1 MPRGVGAD
9 VRLVDTHAHLDFPQF
24 AGEEEEVLRR
34 AAAAGVAAVV
44 AVGTTVAAS
53 RRAVELAAG
62 LDGTAGVRVHAAAG
76 IHPHETEA
84 LPEEAWAELEE
95 VARHPRVVA
104 LGETGLDYHYDRPP
118 RAAQEEAFR
127 RHLDLARRLGLPVIV
142 HAREAYA
149 DVYRVLREEGVPAGG
164 VMHCFA
170 GEEAEAAAALEL
182 GLFVSFAGPVTF
194 KNAERLRRV
203 AAAVPP
209 AGLLVET
216 DCPFLSP
223 HPFRGQ
229 RNEPARVRLVVEAL
243 AEVHGLAPEEL
254 AELTAANAARLFRLD
269 GGGAGP

>member
-1 MPRGVGAD
+1 M
-9 VRLVDTHAHLDFPQF
+9 RLVDTHAHLDFPQF
-24 AGEEEEVLRR
+24 AGEEEAVLRR
-34 AAAAGVAAVV
+34 AAAAGVTAVV
-44 AVGTTVAAS
+44 TVGTTVAAS
-53 RRAVELAAG
+53 RRAAELAEG
-62 LDGTAGVRVHAAAG
+62 LDGAAGVRVYAAVG

-84 LPEEAWAELEE
+84 VTEGAWAELEE

-104 LGETGLDYHYDRPP
+104 LGETGLDYHYDRPA
-118 RAAQEEAFR
+118 RAVQEAAFR

-170 GEEAEAAAALEL
+170 GDEADAAAALEM

-203 AAAVPP
+203 AAAVPVSQ
-209 AGLLVET
+209 LLVET

-229 RNEPARVRLVVEAL
+229 RNEPARVRLVAEAL
-243 AEVHGLAPEEL
+243 ASLHGLTPGEL
-254 AELTAANAARLFRLD
+254 AEATAANAARLFRLD
-269 GGGAGP
+269 GAAGGGTAAGPA